1 MSKRVVKVS
10 LTSASLDNAIRE
22 LEQYRKWLVERT
34 KVFLEALAAE
44 GMNIASA
51 RFAQATYD
59 GDNDVTVSIEER
71 GDNKY
76 AVVAT
81 GKATLFIEFGTGI
94 AYPDSHPEGAETG
107 MVHGSW
113 SESELGK
120 GHWDD
125 PNGWYYAHGKKS
137 HGNPANMSMYNSIR
151 ELETKFE
158 EIARKVF
165 I

>member
-1 MSKRVVKVS
+1 MSKRVVKFS
-10 LTSASLDNAIRE
+10 LTTAGIDQAIRE
-22 LEQYRKWLVERT
+22 LEDYRKWLTERT

-44 GMNIASA
+44 GVNIASVK
-51 RFAQATYD
+51 FEQAIYD
-59 GDNDVTVSIEER
+59 GDNDVTCSIEER
-71 GDNKY
+71 GENKV

-94 AYPDSHPEGAETG
+94 AYPDSHPEGVDTG

-137 HGNPANMSMYNSIR
+137 HGNPANMSMYNTIR

-158 EIARKVF
+158 DIARKVF

>member
-1 MSKRVVKVS
+1 MSKRVVKFS
-10 LTSASLDNAIRE
+10 LTTAGIDQAIRE
-22 LEQYRKWLVERT
+22 LEDYRKWLTERT

-44 GMNIASA
+44 GVNIASVK
-51 RFAQATYD
+51 FEQAIYD
-59 GDNDVTVSIEER
+59 GDNDVTCSIEER
-71 GDNKY
+71 GENKV

-94 AYPDSHPEGAETG
+94 AYPDSHPEGADTG

-137 HGNPANMSMYNSIR
+137 HGNPANMSMYNTIR

-158 EIARKVF
+158 DIARKVF

>member
-1 MSKRVVKVS
+1 MSRKVVRFS
-10 LTSASLDNAIRE
+10 LTSAGIDHAIQE
-22 LEQYRKWLVERT
+22 LENYRTWLIERT
-34 KVFLEALAAE
+34 KVLLEALAAE
-44 GMNIASA
+44 GVSIASV
-51 RFAQATYD
+51 RFQQAIYD
-59 GDNDVTVSIEER
+59 GDNDVTCSIEER
-71 GDNKY
+71 GKNKV

-94 AYPDSHPEGAETG
+94 AYPDSHPEGADTG

-125 PNGWYYAHGKKS
+125 RNGWYYAHGKKS
-137 HGNPANMSMYNSIR
+137 RGNPANMSMYGTIR
-151 ELETKFE
+151 ELETRFT
-158 EIARKVF
+158 EIARAVF